1 MWKQYRHISKQTCE
15 RRIMHP
21 ANTKLPLTDTI
32 ESNLHFM
39 PCTCS
44 FVSIAI
50 FLKKVLAQSE
60 TFAYSI
66 FLQADMAQLVEHN
79 LAKVGVAGSSPV
91 FRSMLSQ
98 EPAFQSA
105 LLLRWRR
112 GQVVRQGPAKPSP
125 PVRIRSS
132 PPAHEKGRVTPA
144 LAFFGGPTRI
154 RTWNLSIMS
163 RSR

>member
-66 FLQADMAQLVEHN
+66 FLQADMAQLVEHS

-91 FRSMLSQ
+91 VRSIAC
-98 EPAFQSA
+98 E
-105 LLLRWRR
+105 
-112 GQVVRQGPAKPSP
+112 GP
-125 PVRIRSS
+125 VERS
-132 PPAHEKGRVTPA
+132 
-144 LAFFGGPTRI
+144 AFFIYGGLAK
-154 RTWNLSIMS
+154 W
-163 RSR
+163 